1 LSDVALDL
9 DGLYG
14 MGVPTARTLT
24 DSEGRYIFCGL
35 GGETST
41 YLFARKGGYRGF
53 EGTVELNST
62 SDTTFDIE
70 FRR

>member
-1 LSDVALDL
+1 
-9 DGLYG
+9 

-53 EGTVELNST
+53 EGTVELNGT